1 MLRIQEIVISP
12 EEKRQNLKYKTNE
25 MKKNLVGTVLLR
37 INFFW
42 LFTHIKFL
50 CLHESSDTLWFY
62 MYPKWVLILNVI
74 LGAIGI
80 ISGILVIKGLI
91 SSSLLFLGITINLII
106 KML

>member
-1 MLRIQEIVISP
+1 
-12 EEKRQNLKYKTNE
+12 
-25 MKKNLVGTVLLR
+25 
-37 INFFW
+37 
-42 LFTHIKFL
+42 
-50 CLHESSDTLWFY
+50 

-80 ISGILVIKGLI
+80 ISGILVIKGIIKVLAGIII